1 MTGRGRSVLIYLLAF
16 LCGAVVMSFEVLG
29 IRVIAPDFGSAIFVW
44 GAMISVVLCG
54 LSLGYFG
61 GGVMAD
67 RAPRFGGL
75 ALMLVVPAVMIGT
88 FRFYAWDVSNWFF
101 DQGFSAER
109 GSLAAS
115 MALFLL
121 PTVFLGAVAPYT
133 VRLLV
138 SDPERIGRGAGSLY
152 AVSTM
157 GSIVGTLGTS
167 FFLIGVMGI
176 RDAMQMLGFLLLVLA
191 IVSAWQG
198 EVEARRSVAGA
209 GAEKGGR

>member
-1 MTGRGRSVLIYLLAF
+1 MRGRARSALIYLLAF
-16 LCGAVVMSFEVLG
+16 TCGAVVMAFEILG

-54 LSLGYFG
+54 LSLGYFV
-61 GGVMAD
+61 GGVLAD
-67 RAPRFGGL
+67 RVPCFSGL

-88 FRFYAWDVSNWFF
+88 FRFYAWDVSNWMF
-101 DQGFSAER
+101 DQGLSAEQ

-115 MALFLL
+115 MALFLV
-121 PTVFLGAVAPYT
+121 PTVYLGAVAPYT

-138 SDPERIGRGAGSLY
+138 SDPKRIGRGAGSLY

-167 FFLIGVMGI
+167 FYLIGVMGI
-176 RDAMQMLGFLLLVLA
+176 RDAIQMLGFLLLALA

-198 EVEARRSVAGA
+198 EVEARR
-209 GAEKGGR
+209 E